1 MMTTGE
7 MLGYTKRFNE
17 IMDSSLSNEMKDRR
31 LSALMTDMEVTY
43 NIPMFRNEEFEKRNP
58 FVMQMYRTVSE
69 ARSF

>member
-7 MLGYTKRFNE
+7 MLGFINRFKE
-17 IMDSSLSNEMKDRR
+17 ITDSSLSNEMKDRR

-58 FVMQMYRTVSE
+58 FIMQMYRTVSE